1 MDPAPAGTHSRDGAG
16 GGGGVSLQEEKAA
29 LTGRLEELSQ
39 QEIRDSLALNR
50 EKKKTLE
57 DVKTNF
63 QTRSK
68 ELEKEIAEVE
78 RRRQQ
83 VEGQLDSFRKEKIKE
98 IEDLTLE
105 VGNLTRGILGKET
118 GEKDQ
123 KRGRCRKKETGR
135 PFPRLVSSSPFY
147 ATTDSEGGQSD
158 EV

>member
-1 MDPAPAGTHSRDGAG
+1 MDPPEAG
-16 GGGGVSLQEEKAA
+16 GCGDSLEEEKAT
-29 LTGRLEELSQ
+29 LIRRLDELSQ
-39 QEIRDSLALNR
+39 QEIRDSLALIR
-50 EKKKTLE
+50 EKQKTLE

>member
-1 MDPAPAGTHSRDGAG
+1 MLSKPRMVPAPAEAHSG
-16 GGGGVSLQEEKAA
+16 GGGGASLEEEKAA
-29 LTGRLEELSQ
+29 LTGRLDELTQ
-39 QEIRDSLALNR
+39 QEIRDGLALNR
-50 EKKKTLE
+50 EKQKTLE

-63 QTRSK
+63 QSHSK

-83 VEGQLDSFRKEKIKE
+83 MEGELGSFRKEKTKE
-98 IEDLTLE
+98 IEDLTVE
-105 VGNLTRGILGKET
+105 VDSLTKEILGKET

-135 PFPRLVSSSPFY
+135 PFPRLISISPFY
-147 ATTDSEGGQSD
+147 ATTDSEG